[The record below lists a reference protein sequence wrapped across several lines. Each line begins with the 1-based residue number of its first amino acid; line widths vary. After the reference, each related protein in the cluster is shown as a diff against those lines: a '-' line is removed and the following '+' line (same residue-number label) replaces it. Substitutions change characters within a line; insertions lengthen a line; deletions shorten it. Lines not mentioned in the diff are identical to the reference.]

1 MHPIPI
7 FSSFPPELYPDS
19 LPTTSQLPPN
29 YFPTPSLSILI
40 SIHIVQISSHGQSEE
55 MSARSALLLWGKN
68 LTDGY
73 PGVKVKDFSE
83 SWRDGK
89 AFCSLIHRH
98 RPDLIDYRKVK
109 QQVVIPNEK
118 IYLILCACRV
128 FRCNS
133 LYMAVCQSV
142 GHIVSLCLPV
152 SYTKCPALFFL

>member
-1 MHPIPI
+1 
-7 FSSFPPELYPDS
+7 
-19 LPTTSQLPPN
+19 
-29 YFPTPSLSILI
+29 
-40 SIHIVQISSHGQSEE
+40 

-109 QQVVIPNEK
+109 QQAPIDNLEMAFTVAENELGVTRLLDPED
-118 IYLILCACRV
+118 IV
-128 FRCNS
+128 D
-133 LYMAVCQSV
+133 AVPEPDEKSIITYV
-142 GHIVSLCLPV
+142 
-152 SYTKCPALFFL
+152 